1 MKTWTDEEIS
11 TLVSMWPTHTVRQ
24 IANTLH
30 RSRAVIT
37 ERVKRLRE
45 RGLLKAKNPPR
56 CRSIKPDPQD
66 FDEVKRDYC
75 RKHGIKLVELCARL
89 EGNNQL
95 AAELY
100 ALAQGRQARK
110 VAPKAVKVGGIDR
123 PAAAGTREC
132 GICHV
137 RQVRAAR

>member
-1 MKTWTDEEIS
+1 MNTWTDEEIS

-66 FDEVKRDYC
+66 FNKAKRDYC
-75 RKHGIKLVELCARL
+75 WKHGIKLVELCARL
-89 EGNNQL
+89 EGNDQL
-95 AAELY
+95 TAELY
-100 ALAQGRQARK
+100 ALAQAAKLARL
-110 VAPKAVKVGGIDR
+110 R
-123 PAAAGTREC
+123 PRG
-132 GICHV
+132 
-137 RQVRAAR
+137 

>member
-66 FDEVKRDYC
+66 FNKAKRDDC
-75 RKHGIKLVELCARL
+75 WKHGIKLVELCARL
-89 EGNNQL
+89 EGNDQL
-95 AAELY
+95 TAELY
-100 ALAQGRQARK
+100 ALAQAAKLAR
-110 VAPKAVKVGGIDR
+110 VAPKGVKVR
-123 PAAAGTREC
+123 AGC
-132 GICHV
+132 GAFRLKNH
-137 RQVRAAR
+137 RLGHAPSGE

>member
-1 MKTWTDEEIS
+1 MNTWTDEEIN
-11 TLVSMWPTHTVRQ
+11 TLISLWPTYTAMQ

-30 RSRAVIT
+30 RSRTAIT
-37 ERVKRLRE
+37 ERVKRIRE
-45 RGLLKAKNPPR
+45 RGLLLKANNPPR

-66 FDEVKRDYC
+66 FDKAKGDYC

-110 VAPKAVKVGGIDR
+110 VAPKGAKVGGR
-123 PAAAGTREC
+123 LR
-132 GICHV
+132 
-137 RQVRAAR
+137 RA